1 MVNCNHETKGKNVGF
16 GAREEEATDN
26 CRDGA
31 RRLVK
36 GTTEQH
42 EHVQDFPIPQ
52 VLSRSL

>member
-26 CRDGA
+26 YRDGA